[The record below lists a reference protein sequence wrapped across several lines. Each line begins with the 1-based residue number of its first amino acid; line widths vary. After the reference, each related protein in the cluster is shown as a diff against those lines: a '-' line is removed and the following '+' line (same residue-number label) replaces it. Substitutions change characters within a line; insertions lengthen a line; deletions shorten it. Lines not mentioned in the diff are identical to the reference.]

1 MEAAGC
7 VAAANDVSNTQQ
19 AKESQL
25 ALGGGRGP
33 SSSWWPRTF
42 FFANRGSQSTISSI
56 CFCYS
61 LLRIFFFS
69 FFSSKTYD
77 KIKSINKNELLGIFF
92 LFSSHILGFGSSFV
106 IKNIKISPL
115 GIQLFGYYPTTSLN
129 VPVIL
134 KS

>member
-42 FFANRGSQSTISSI
+42 FFANRGSHSTISSI

-92 LFSSHILGFGSSFV
+92 SFPHIFYITKCTGNFEILTTALSSILLF
-106 IKNIKISPL
+106 
-115 GIQLFGYYPTTSLN
+115 LF
-129 VPVIL
+129 
-134 KS
+134 